1 LKKIAIILFLTISLL
16 FSFASLAS
24 AELLF
29 GVTAETGS
37 LDFSTTYK
45 GAYTAIPNVS
55 ETPNMLT
62 VTGDFNLFLLHIGLE
77 YGTADVGHGSTF
89 TTGTVKAGWEF
100 GLPILKAQLYGGYQM
115 YGLTHG
121 SQITLGDSAYGSL
134 IAGLGVESSIA
145 DFTFYGNTYFPLWT
159 KYSDGIS
166 ANDDDHADLSYL
178 KVGVSYAPIPFVDL
192 FVDYRKMEAESKVMK
207 LDADGYSFG
216 VKLSF

>member
-24 AELLF
+24 AEILF

-37 LDFSTTYK
+37 MDFSTTYK
-45 GAYTAIPNVS
+45 GSYAGLAQNVS
-55 ETPNMLT
+55 ETPNMVML
-62 VTGDFNLFLLHIGLE
+62 TGDFNLLLLHIGLE

-100 GLPILKAQLYGGYQM
+100 GLPILKAQLYGGYQV
-115 YGLTHG
+115 YGLTHEDG
-121 SQITLGDSAYGSL
+121 VQLGDSTFSSL
-134 IAGLGVESSIA
+134 IAGLGFESNIA

-159 KYSDGIS
+159 KYSAGSI
-166 ANDDDHADLSYL
+166 DDNNADLSYL
-178 KVGVSYAPIPFVDL
+178 KVGVAYAPIPFVDL
-192 FVDYRKMEAESKVMK
+192 FVDYRKMKAESKVMK